1 MQNLLLWNGSGV
13 RYGDCITS
21 DGERFT
27 GMSKLLT
34 KDEAKAYWIEKQ
46 EAARRAMA
54 MRQSCSTV
62 LIECASKVLED
73 GLHPDFEF
81 RARLDRTIELYH
93 QLSPVNEVVHIY
105 VPGSLHKEGGV
116 TDQCTLSTAGRRYL
130 VERGIPDE
138 VILGDRENERYKGD
152 EGVLN
157 SADEC
162 FVASRI
168 FHEGQYRELH
178 CVCSPIQ
185 VTRKWFYYLEFGLV
199 PLIHSVPVVETDI
212 MDIVTEQLRG
222 TENVIYNDHNA
233 QSHDSEVWI
242 NSRKEML
249 GDS

>member
-1 MQNLLLWNGSGV
+1 M
-13 RYGDCITS
+13 
-21 DGERFT
+21 
-27 GMSKLLT
+27 LT
-34 KDEAKAYWIEKQ
+34 KEEAKEYWYEKQ
-46 EAARRAMA
+46 RLAQQAMEGH
-54 MRQSCSTV
+54 RECNGI

-73 GLHPDFEF
+73 GLHPDSEF
-81 RARLDRTIELYH
+81 RARLNRTIELYH
-93 QLSPVNEVVHIY
+93 KLCQENEVVHIY
-105 VPGSLHKEGGV
+105 VPGSLHKENGV
-116 TDQCTLSTAGRRYL
+116 SDQCTLSTAGRRYL
-130 VERGIPDE
+130 IERGIPD
-138 VILGDRENERYKGD
+138 VIILGDRENEQYKGN

-168 FHEGQYRELH
+168 FFDGKYRELH

-199 PLIHSVPVVETDI
+199 PLIHSVPVVDSDV

-242 NSRKEML
+242 NSRRERM
-249 GDS
+249 G

>member
-1 MQNLLLWNGSGV
+1 M
-13 RYGDCITS
+13 
-21 DGERFT
+21 
-27 GMSKLLT
+27 LT
-34 KDEAKAYWIEKQ
+34 KEEAKEYWYEKQ
-46 EAARRAMA
+46 RLAQQAMEGH
-54 MRQSCSTV
+54 RECNGI

-73 GLHPDFEF
+73 GLHPDSEF

-93 QLSPVNEVVHIY
+93 KLCQENEVVHIY
-105 VPGSLHKEGGV
+105 VPGSLHKENGV
-116 TDQCTLSTAGRRYL
+116 SDQCTLSTAGRRYL
-130 VERGIPDE
+130 IERGIPD
-138 VILGDRENERYKGD
+138 VIILGDRENEQYKGN

-168 FHEGQYRELH
+168 FFDGKYRELH

-199 PLIHSVPVVETDI
+199 PLIHSVPVVDSDV

-233 QSHDSEVWI
+233 QSHDSEGWI
-242 NSRKEML
+242 NSRKERK
-249 GDS
+249 GK

>member
-1 MQNLLLWNGSGV
+1 
-13 RYGDCITS
+13 
-21 DGERFT
+21 
-27 GMSKLLT
+27 MSKLLS
-34 KDEAKAYWIEKQ
+34 KEEAKAYWLDKQ
-46 EAARRAMA
+46 EQARKTMSVRND
-54 MRQSCSTV
+54 CSAV
-62 LIECASKVLED
+62 LIECASKVLKD
-73 GLHPDFEF
+73 GLHPDDEF
-81 RARLDRTIELYH
+81 CARLDRTVELYH
-93 QLSPVNEVVHIY
+93 LLSHENEVVHIY
-105 VPGSLHKEGGV
+105 VPGSLHKEAGV
-116 TDQCTLSTAGRRYL
+116 TDRCTLSTAGKRYL
-130 VERGIPDE
+130 VAQGIPED
-138 VILGDRENERYKGD
+138 VILGDAENERYKGD

-199 PLIHSVPVVETDI
+199 PLIHSVPFAKSDV

-242 NSRKEML
+242 NSRKERK
-249 GDS
+249 G

>member
-1 MQNLLLWNGSGV
+1 M
-13 RYGDCITS
+13 
-21 DGERFT
+21 
-27 GMSKLLT
+27 LT
-34 KDEAKAYWIEKQ
+34 KEEAKEYWYEKQ
-46 EAARRAMA
+46 RLAQQAMEGH
-54 MRQSCSTV
+54 RECNGI

-73 GLHPDFEF
+73 GLHPDSEF

-93 QLSPVNEVVHIY
+93 KLCQENEVVHIY
-105 VPGSLHKEGGV
+105 VPGSLHKENGV
-116 TDQCTLSTAGRRYL
+116 SDQCTLSTAGRRYL
-130 VERGIPDE
+130 IERGIPD
-138 VILGDRENERYKGD
+138 VIILGDRENVQYKGN

-168 FHEGQYRELH
+168 FFDGKYRELH

-199 PLIHSVPVVETDI
+199 PLIHSVPVVDSDV

-242 NSRKEML
+242 NSRRERM
-249 GDS
+249 G

>member
-1 MQNLLLWNGSGV
+1 MEGRRGCNG
-13 RYGDCITS
+13 I
-21 DGERFT
+21 
-27 GMSKLLT
+27 
-34 KDEAKAYWIEKQ
+34 
-46 EAARRAMA
+46 
-54 MRQSCSTV
+54 

-81 RARLDRTIELYH
+81 RTRLNRTIELYH
-93 QLSPVNEVVHIY
+93 KLRQENEVVHIY
-105 VPGSLHKEGGV
+105 VPGSLHKENGIS
-116 TDQCTLSTAGRRYL
+116 DQCTLSTAGRRYL
-130 VERGIPDE
+130 IELVIPD
-138 VILGDRENERYKGD
+138 VIILGDRENEQYKGS

-168 FHEGQYRELH
+168 FFDGQYRELH

-199 PLIHSVPVVETDI
+199 PLIHSVPIADSDI

-242 NSRKEML
+242 NSRKERM
-249 GDS
+249 G

>member
-1 MQNLLLWNGSGV
+1 M
-13 RYGDCITS
+13 
-21 DGERFT
+21 
-27 GMSKLLT
+27 LT
-34 KDEAKAYWIEKQ
+34 KDEAKEYWYEKQ
-46 EAARRAMA
+46 RQARLTMEER
-54 MRQSCSTV
+54 RGYDGI

-73 GLHPDFEF
+73 GLHPDSEF

-93 QLSPVNEVVHIY
+93 KLCQENEVVHIY
-105 VPGSLHKEGGV
+105 VPGTLHKENGIS
-116 TDQCTLSTAGRRYL
+116 DQCTLSTAGRRYL
-130 VERGIPDE
+130 IERGIPDE
-138 VILGDRENERYKGD
+138 IILGDRENEQYKGN

-168 FHEGQYRELH
+168 FFDGQYRELH

-199 PLIHSVPVVETDI
+199 PLIHSVPIVDSDV

-242 NSRKEML
+242 NSRKERM
-249 GDS
+249 G

>member
-1 MQNLLLWNGSGV
+1 M
-13 RYGDCITS
+13 
-21 DGERFT
+21 
-27 GMSKLLT
+27 LT
-34 KDEAKAYWIEKQ
+34 KEEAKEYWYEKQ
-46 EAARRAMA
+46 RLAQQAMEGH
-54 MRQSCSTV
+54 RECNGI

-73 GLHPDFEF
+73 GLHPDSEF

-93 QLSPVNEVVHIY
+93 KLCQENEVVHIY
-105 VPGSLHKEGGV
+105 VPGSLHKENGV
-116 TDQCTLSTAGRRYL
+116 SDQCTLSTAGRRYL
-130 VERGIPDE
+130 IERGIPD
-138 VILGDRENERYKGD
+138 VSILGDRENEQYKGN

-168 FHEGQYRELH
+168 FFDGKYRELH

-199 PLIHSVPVVETDI
+199 PLIHSVPVVDSDV

-242 NSRKEML
+242 NSRRERM
-249 GDS
+249 G

>member
-1 MQNLLLWNGSGV
+1 MGHRECNG
-13 RYGDCITS
+13 I
-21 DGERFT
+21 
-27 GMSKLLT
+27 
-34 KDEAKAYWIEKQ
+34 
-46 EAARRAMA
+46 
-54 MRQSCSTV
+54 

-73 GLHPDFEF
+73 GLHPDSEF

-93 QLSPVNEVVHIY
+93 KLCQENEVVHIY
-105 VPGSLHKEGGV
+105 VPGSLHKENGV
-116 TDQCTLSTAGRRYL
+116 SDQCTLSTAGRRYL
-130 VERGIPDE
+130 IERGIPD
-138 VILGDRENERYKGD
+138 VIILGDRENEQYKGN

-168 FHEGQYRELH
+168 FFDGKYRELH

-199 PLIHSVPVVETDI
+199 PLIHSVPVVDSDV

-242 NSRKEML
+242 NSRKERK
-249 GDS
+249 GK

>member
-1 MQNLLLWNGSGV
+1 MN
-13 RYGDCITS
+13 
-21 DGERFT
+21 
-27 GMSKLLT
+27 KLLN
-34 KDEAKAYWIEKQ
+34 KEEAKAYWLDKQ
-46 EAARRAMA
+46 AQARKTMAARKDCTA
-54 MRQSCSTV
+54 V
-62 LIECASKVLED
+62 LIECASKVLKD
-73 GLHPDFEF
+73 GLHPDDEF
-81 RARLDRTIELYH
+81 CARLDRTVELYH
-93 QLSPVNEVVHIY
+93 LLSHENEVVHIY
-105 VPGSLHKEGGV
+105 VPGSLHKEDGV

-138 VILGDRENERYKGD
+138 VILGDTENEHYKGD

-199 PLIHSVPVVETDI
+199 PLIHSVPVADSDV

-233 QSHDSEVWI
+233 QIHDSEVWI

-249 GDS
+249 GR

>member
-1 MQNLLLWNGSGV
+1 M
-13 RYGDCITS
+13 
-21 DGERFT
+21 
-27 GMSKLLT
+27 LT
-34 KDEAKAYWIEKQ
+34 KEEAKEYWYEKQ
-46 EAARRAMA
+46 SLAQQTMEGHRE
-54 MRQSCSTV
+54 CNGI

-81 RARLDRTIELYH
+81 RARLNRTIELYH
-93 QLSPVNEVVHIY
+93 KLCQENEVVHIY
-105 VPGSLHKEGGV
+105 VPGSLHKENGV
-116 TDQCTLSTAGRRYL
+116 SDQCTLSTAGRRYL
-130 VERGIPDE
+130 IERGIPD
-138 VILGDRENERYKGD
+138 VIILGDRENEQYKGS

-168 FHEGQYRELH
+168 FFDGKYRELH

-185 VTRKWFYYLEFGLV
+185 VTRKWFYYLEFGLI
-199 PLIHSVPVVETDI
+199 PLIHSVPVAESNI

-242 NSRKEML
+242 YSRKERM
-249 GDS
+249 GG

>member
-1 MQNLLLWNGSGV
+1 M
-13 RYGDCITS
+13 
-21 DGERFT
+21 
-27 GMSKLLT
+27 LT
-34 KDEAKAYWIEKQ
+34 KEEAKEYWYEKQ
-46 EAARRAMA
+46 RLAQQTMEGRRG
-54 MRQSCSTV
+54 CNGI

-93 QLSPVNEVVHIY
+93 KLCQENEVVHIY
-105 VPGSLHKEGGV
+105 VPGSLHKENGIS
-116 TDQCTLSTAGRRYL
+116 DQCTLSTAGLRYL
-130 VERGIPDE
+130 IELGIPD
-138 VILGDRENERYKGD
+138 VIILGDRENEQYKGS

-168 FHEGQYRELH
+168 FFDGQYRERH

-185 VTRKWFYYLEFGLV
+185 VTRKWFYYLEFGLL
-199 PLIHSVPVVETDI
+199 PLIHSVPIADSDI

-242 NSRKEML
+242 NSRKERM
-249 GDS
+249 G

>member
-1 MQNLLLWNGSGV
+1 M
-13 RYGDCITS
+13 
-21 DGERFT
+21 
-27 GMSKLLT
+27 LT
-34 KDEAKAYWIEKQ
+34 KEEAKEYWYEKQ
-46 EAARRAMA
+46 RLAQQTMEGRRG
-54 MRQSCSTV
+54 CNGT

-93 QLSPVNEVVHIY
+93 KLCQDNEVVHIY
-105 VPGSLHKEGGV
+105 VPGSLHKENGIS
-116 TDQCTLSTAGRRYL
+116 DQCTLSTAGLRYL
-130 VERGIPDE
+130 IELGIPD
-138 VILGDRENERYKGD
+138 VIILGDRENEQYKGS

-168 FHEGQYRELH
+168 FFDGQYRELH

-199 PLIHSVPVVETDI
+199 PLIHSVPIADSDI

-242 NSRKEML
+242 NSRKERM
-249 GDS
+249 G

>member
-1 MQNLLLWNGSGV
+1 M
-13 RYGDCITS
+13 
-21 DGERFT
+21 
-27 GMSKLLT
+27 LT
-34 KDEAKAYWIEKQ
+34 KEEAKEYWYEKQ
-46 EAARRAMA
+46 RLAQQAMEGH
-54 MRQSCSTV
+54 RECNGI

-73 GLHPDFEF
+73 GLHPDSEF

-93 QLSPVNEVVHIY
+93 KLCQENEVVHIY
-105 VPGSLHKEGGV
+105 VPGSLHKENGV
-116 TDQCTLSTAGRRYL
+116 SDQCTLSTAGRRYL
-130 VERGIPDE
+130 IERGIPD
-138 VILGDRENERYKGD
+138 VIILGDRENEQYKGN

-162 FVASRI
+162 FVASCI
-168 FHEGQYRELH
+168 FFDGKYRELH

-199 PLIHSVPVVETDI
+199 PLIHSVPVVDSDV

-242 NSRKEML
+242 NSRRERM
-249 GDS
+249 G

>member
-1 MQNLLLWNGSGV
+1 MLAK
-13 RYGDCITS
+13 
-21 DGERFT
+21 E
-27 GMSKLLT
+27 
-34 KDEAKAYWIEKQ
+34 EAKAYWLDKQ
-46 EAARRAMA
+46 KKARKTMSVREDYTA
-54 MRQSCSTV
+54 V

-81 RARLDRTIELYH
+81 RARLDRTIELYY
-93 QLSPVNEVVHIY
+93 QLRQKNDVVHIY
-105 VPGSLHKEGGV
+105 VPGSLHKEAGV

-138 VILGDRENERYKGD
+138 VILGDAENELYKGD

-199 PLIHSVPVVETDI
+199 PLIHSVPVADSDV

-222 TENVIYNDHNA
+222 TENVIYNDQNA

-242 NSRKEML
+242 NSRKERL
-249 GDS
+249 GIH

>member
-1 MQNLLLWNGSGV
+1 M
-13 RYGDCITS
+13 
-21 DGERFT
+21 
-27 GMSKLLT
+27 LT
-34 KDEAKAYWIEKQ
+34 KEEAKEYWYEKQ
-46 EAARRAMA
+46 RLAQQTMEGRRG
-54 MRQSCSTV
+54 CNGI

-73 GLHPDFEF
+73 GLHPDSEF

-93 QLSPVNEVVHIY
+93 KLCQENEVVHIY
-105 VPGSLHKEGGV
+105 VPGTLHKENGIS
-116 TDQCTLSTAGRRYL
+116 DQCTLSTAGRRYL
-130 VERGIPDE
+130 IERGIPDE
-138 VILGDRENERYKGD
+138 IILGDIENEQYKGN

-168 FHEGQYRELH
+168 FFDGQYRELH

-199 PLIHSVPVVETDI
+199 PLIHSVPIADSDI

-242 NSRKEML
+242 NSRKERM
-249 GDS
+249 G

>member
-1 MQNLLLWNGSGV
+1 M
-13 RYGDCITS
+13 
-21 DGERFT
+21 
-27 GMSKLLT
+27 LT
-34 KDEAKAYWIEKQ
+34 KEEAKEYWYEKQ
-46 EAARRAMA
+46 SLAQQTMEGHRE
-54 MRQSCSTV
+54 CNGI

-81 RARLDRTIELYH
+81 RARLNRTIELYH
-93 QLSPVNEVVHIY
+93 KLCQENEVVHIY
-105 VPGSLHKEGGV
+105 VPGSLHKENGIS
-116 TDQCTLSTAGRRYL
+116 DQCTLSTAGRRYL
-130 VERGIPDE
+130 IERGIPD
-138 VILGDRENERYKGD
+138 VIILGDRENVQYKGN

-168 FHEGQYRELH
+168 FFDGKYRELH

-199 PLIHSVPVVETDI
+199 PLIHSVPVVDSDV
-212 MDIVTEQLRG
+212 MDIVTEHLRG

-242 NSRKEML
+242 NSRRERM
-249 GDS
+249 G

>member
-1 MQNLLLWNGSGV
+1 M
-13 RYGDCITS
+13 
-21 DGERFT
+21 
-27 GMSKLLT
+27 LT
-34 KDEAKAYWIEKQ
+34 KDEAKEYWYEKQ
-46 EAARRAMA
+46 RQARLRMEEQ
-54 MRQSCSTV
+54 RGCDGI

-73 GLHPDFEF
+73 GLHPDSEF
-81 RARLDRTIELYH
+81 RARLDRTVELYH
-93 QLSPVNEVVHIY
+93 LLHQKNNVVHIY
-105 VPGSLHKEGGV
+105 VPGSLHKENGV
-116 TDQCTLSTAGRRYL
+116 IDQCTLSAAGRSYL

-138 VILGDRENERYKGD
+138 VIFGDKENERYKGD

-162 FVASRI
+162 FVASMI
-168 FHEGQYRELH
+168 FHNGEYSELH

-199 PLIHSVPVVETDI
+199 PLIHSVPIAKSDV

-242 NSRKEML
+242 NSRMERKGE
-249 GDS
+249 

>member
-1 MQNLLLWNGSGV
+1 M
-13 RYGDCITS
+13 
-21 DGERFT
+21 
-27 GMSKLLT
+27 LT
-34 KDEAKAYWIEKQ
+34 KEEAKEYWYEKQ
-46 EAARRAMA
+46 RLAQQAMEGH
-54 MRQSCSTV
+54 RECNGI

-73 GLHPDFEF
+73 GLHPDSEF

-93 QLSPVNEVVHIY
+93 KLCQENEVVHIY
-105 VPGSLHKEGGV
+105 VPGSLHKENGV
-116 TDQCTLSTAGRRYL
+116 SDQCTLSTAGRRYL
-130 VERGIPDE
+130 IERGIPD
-138 VILGDRENERYKGD
+138 VIILGDRENEQYKGN

-162 FVASRI
+162 FVVSRI
-168 FHEGQYRELH
+168 FFDGKYRELH

-199 PLIHSVPVVETDI
+199 PLIHSVPVVDSDV

-242 NSRKEML
+242 NSRRERM
-249 GDS
+249 G

>member
-1 MQNLLLWNGSGV
+1 MCGV
-13 RYGDCITS
+13 KRM
-21 DGERFT
+21 
-27 GMSKLLT
+27 GMFSSEVKGCPSTELRNQVKVMLT
-34 KDEAKAYWIEKQ
+34 KDEAKAYWLDKQ
-46 EAARRAMA
+46 EQARKTMSVRKD
-54 MRQSCSTV
+54 CSAV
-62 LIECASKVLED
+62 LIECASKVLKD
-73 GLHPDFEF
+73 GLHPDDEF
-81 RARLDRTIELYH
+81 CARLDRTVELYH
-93 QLSPVNEVVHIY
+93 LLSHENEVVHIY
-105 VPGSLHKEGGV
+105 VPGSLHKEAGV

-138 VILGDRENERYKGD
+138 VILGDAENERYKGD

-185 VTRKWFYYLEFGLV
+185 VMRKWFYYLEFGLV
-199 PLIHSVPVVETDI
+199 PLIHSVPVADSDV

-242 NSRKEML
+242 NSRKERL
-249 GDS
+249 GR

>member
-1 MQNLLLWNGSGV
+1 M
-13 RYGDCITS
+13 
-21 DGERFT
+21 
-27 GMSKLLT
+27 LT
-34 KDEAKAYWIEKQ
+34 KEEAKEYWYEKQ
-46 EAARRAMA
+46 RLAQQAMEAQRG
-54 MRQSCSTV
+54 CNGI

-81 RARLDRTIELYH
+81 RARLNRTIELYH
-93 QLSPVNEVVHIY
+93 KFCLENEVVHIY
-105 VPGSLHKEGGV
+105 VPGTLHKENGIS
-116 TDQCTLSTAGRRYL
+116 DQCTLSTAGRRYL
-130 VERGIPDE
+130 IERGIPDE
-138 VILGDRENERYKGD
+138 IILGDRENERYKSI

-168 FHEGQYRELH
+168 FFDGQYRELH

-199 PLIHSVPVVETDI
+199 PLIHSVPVADSDV

-242 NSRKEML
+242 NSRKERMGL
-249 GDS
+249 

>member
-1 MQNLLLWNGSGV
+1 M
-13 RYGDCITS
+13 
-21 DGERFT
+21 
-27 GMSKLLT
+27 LT
-34 KDEAKAYWIEKQ
+34 KEEAKEYWYEKQ
-46 EAARRAMA
+46 RLAQQAMEGH
-54 MRQSCSTV
+54 RECNGI

-73 GLHPDFEF
+73 GLHPDSEF

-93 QLSPVNEVVHIY
+93 KLCQENEVVHIY
-105 VPGSLHKEGGV
+105 VPGSLHKENGV
-116 TDQCTLSTAGRRYL
+116 SDQCTLSTAGRRYL
-130 VERGIPDE
+130 IERGIPD
-138 VILGDRENERYKGD
+138 VIILGDRENEQYKGN

-168 FHEGQYRELH
+168 FFDGQYRELH

-199 PLIHSVPVVETDI
+199 PLIHSVRIADRDI

-242 NSRKEML
+242 NSRKERM
-249 GDS
+249 G

>member
-1 MQNLLLWNGSGV
+1 M
-13 RYGDCITS
+13 
-21 DGERFT
+21 
-27 GMSKLLT
+27 LT
-34 KDEAKAYWIEKQ
+34 KEEAKEYWYEKQ
-46 EAARRAMA
+46 RVARQTMDGRKG
-54 MRQSCSTV
+54 CNGI

-81 RARLDRTIELYH
+81 RARLNRTIELYH
-93 QLSPVNEVVHIY
+93 ELRLENEVVHIY
-105 VPGSLHKEGGV
+105 VPGSLHKENVSTGSTQV
-116 TDQCTLSTAGRRYL
+116 YETDQCTLSTAGRRYL

-138 VILGDRENERYKGD
+138 IILGDRENERYKGD

-168 FHEGQYRELH
+168 FFDGQYRELH

-185 VTRKWFYYLEFGLV
+185 VTRKWFYYLEFGLI
-199 PLIHSVPVVETDI
+199 PLIHCVPVVDSDV

-242 NSRKEML
+242 NSRKERK
-249 GDS
+249 GK

>member
-1 MQNLLLWNGSGV
+1 M
-13 RYGDCITS
+13 
-21 DGERFT
+21 
-27 GMSKLLT
+27 LT
-34 KDEAKAYWIEKQ
+34 KEEAKEYWYEKQ
-46 EAARRAMA
+46 RLAQQAMEGH
-54 MRQSCSTV
+54 RECNGI

-73 GLHPDFEF
+73 GLHPDSEF

-93 QLSPVNEVVHIY
+93 KLCQENEVVHIY
-105 VPGSLHKEGGV
+105 VPGSLHKENGV
-116 TDQCTLSTAGRRYL
+116 SDQCTLSTAGRRYL
-130 VERGIPDE
+130 IERGIPD
-138 VILGDRENERYKGD
+138 VIILGDRENEQYKGN

-162 FVASRI
+162 FVVSRI
-168 FHEGQYRELH
+168 FFDGKYRELH

-199 PLIHSVPVVETDI
+199 PLIHSVPVVDSDV

-242 NSRKEML
+242 NSRKERK
-249 GDS
+249 GK

>member
-1 MQNLLLWNGSGV
+1 M
-13 RYGDCITS
+13 
-21 DGERFT
+21 
-27 GMSKLLT
+27 GMNKVLT
-34 KDEAKAYWIEKQ
+34 KEEAKAYWQEKQ
-46 EAARRAMA
+46 EKARETMVLRKG
-54 MRQSCSTV
+54 CSAV

-93 QLSPVNEVVHIY
+93 QLSCMNAEVHIY

-138 VILGDRENERYKGD
+138 MILGDKENELYKGD

-168 FHEGQYRELH
+168 FLNGQYRELH

-185 VTRKWFYYLEFGLV
+185 VTRKWFYYLEFGIV
-199 PLIHSVPVVETDI
+199 PMIHSVPAVDSDV

-222 TENVIYNDHNA
+222 TENVIYNDHDA

-242 NSRKEML
+242 NSRKERL
-249 GDS
+249 GRV

>member
-1 MQNLLLWNGSGV
+1 M
-13 RYGDCITS
+13 
-21 DGERFT
+21 
-27 GMSKLLT
+27 LT
-34 KDEAKAYWIEKQ
+34 KEEAKEYWYEKQ
-46 EAARRAMA
+46 RLAQQAMEGH
-54 MRQSCSTV
+54 RECNGI

-73 GLHPDFEF
+73 GLHPDSEF

-93 QLSPVNEVVHIY
+93 KLCQENEVVHIY
-105 VPGSLHKEGGV
+105 VPGSLHKENGV
-116 TDQCTLSTAGRRYL
+116 SDQCTLSTAGRRYL
-130 VERGIPDE
+130 IERGIPD
-138 VILGDRENERYKGD
+138 VIILGDRENEQYKGN

-168 FHEGQYRELH
+168 FFDGKYRELH

-199 PLIHSVPVVETDI
+199 PLIHSVPVVDSDV

-242 NSRKEML
+242 NSRRERM
-249 GDS
+249 G

>member
-1 MQNLLLWNGSGV
+1 M
-13 RYGDCITS
+13 
-21 DGERFT
+21 
-27 GMSKLLT
+27 LT
-34 KDEAKAYWIEKQ
+34 KEEAKEYWYEKQ
-46 EAARRAMA
+46 RLAQQAMEGH
-54 MRQSCSTV
+54 RECNGI

-73 GLHPDFEF
+73 GLHPDSEF

-93 QLSPVNEVVHIY
+93 KLCQENEVVHIY
-105 VPGSLHKEGGV
+105 VPGSLHKENGIS
-116 TDQCTLSTAGRRYL
+116 DQCTLSTAGRRYL
-130 VERGIPDE
+130 IERGIPD
-138 VILGDRENERYKGD
+138 VIILGDRENEQYKGN

-168 FHEGQYRELH
+168 FFDGKYRELH

-199 PLIHSVPVVETDI
+199 PLIHSVPVVDSDV

-242 NSRKEML
+242 NSRKERK
-249 GDS
+249 GK

>member
-1 MQNLLLWNGSGV
+1 M
-13 RYGDCITS
+13 
-21 DGERFT
+21 
-27 GMSKLLT
+27 LT
-34 KDEAKAYWIEKQ
+34 KEEAKEYWYEKQ
-46 EAARRAMA
+46 RLAQQAMEGH
-54 MRQSCSTV
+54 RECNGI

-81 RARLDRTIELYH
+81 RARLNRTIELYH
-93 QLSPVNEVVHIY
+93 KLCQENEVVHIY
-105 VPGSLHKEGGV
+105 VPGSLHKENGV
-116 TDQCTLSTAGRRYL
+116 SDQCTLSTAGRRYL
-130 VERGIPDE
+130 IERGIPD
-138 VILGDRENERYKGD
+138 VIILGDRENEQYKGN

-168 FHEGQYRELH
+168 FFDGKYRELH

-199 PLIHSVPVVETDI
+199 PLIHSVPVVDSDV

-242 NSRKEML
+242 NSRRERM
-249 GDS
+249 G

>member
-1 MQNLLLWNGSGV
+1 M
-13 RYGDCITS
+13 
-21 DGERFT
+21 
-27 GMSKLLT
+27 LT
-34 KDEAKAYWIEKQ
+34 KEEAKEYWYEKQ
-46 EAARRAMA
+46 RLAQQAMEGH
-54 MRQSCSTV
+54 RECNGI

-73 GLHPDFEF
+73 GLHPDSEF

-93 QLSPVNEVVHIY
+93 KLCQENEVVHIY
-105 VPGSLHKEGGV
+105 VPGSLHKENGV
-116 TDQCTLSTAGRRYL
+116 SDQCTLSTAGRRYL
-130 VERGIPDE
+130 IERGIPD
-138 VILGDRENERYKGD
+138 VIILGDRENEQYKGN

-168 FHEGQYRELH
+168 FFDGKYRELH

-199 PLIHSVPVVETDI
+199 PLIHSVPIVDSDV

-242 NSRKEML
+242 NSRRERM
-249 GDS
+249 G